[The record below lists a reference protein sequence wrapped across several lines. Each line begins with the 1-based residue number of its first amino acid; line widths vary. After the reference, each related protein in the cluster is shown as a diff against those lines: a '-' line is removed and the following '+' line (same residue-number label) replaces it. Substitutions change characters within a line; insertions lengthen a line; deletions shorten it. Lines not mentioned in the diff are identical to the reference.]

1 MRFATYLKFVK
12 KNCQRD
18 RDKFLYYESKNLNAS
33 EQEREAVYIVRK
45 CLDEQLTPYGIIGS
59 FSQLNFITQTNLNK
73 RAIKRLGK
81 AALRKGQFLFL
92 KDVIRWFKSDK
103 TIPSGYWCRHDKNI
117 PIFYRDMREIPFRE
131 LDIEKYRSL
140 KYNRRSMGL
149 EYETDPF

>member
-1 MRFATYLKFVK
+1 MRFATFLKFVK
-12 KNCQRD
+12 KNCQRA
-18 RDKFLYYESKNLNAS
+18 RDKFLYYESKNLNAH

-45 CLDEQLTPYGIIGS
+45 CLDEHLTPYGIIGS

-73 RAIKRLGK
+73 KALKRLGK

-92 KDVIRWFKSDK
+92 KDVMHWYTCSA
-103 TIPSGYWCRHDKNI
+103 GL
-117 PIFYRDMREIPFRE
+117 RDMREIPFRE

-149 EYETDPF
+149 EYRTDPF

>member
-12 KNCQRD
+12 KNCQRN
-18 RDKFLYYESKNLNAS
+18 RDKFLYRESKNLNAH

-45 CLDEQLTPYGIIGS
+45 CLDEQLTPYGMIGS

-73 RAIKRLGK
+73 KALKRLGK

-92 KDVIRWFKSDK
+92 KDVMIWYLSNRCLTGTTKK
-103 TIPSGYWCRHDKNI
+103 ANE
-117 PIFYRDMREIPFRE
+117 DMREIPFRE

>member
-18 RDKFLYYESKNLNAS
+18 RDKFLYCESKNLNAS

-59 FSQLNFITQTNLNK
+59 FSQLNFIIQTNLNK
-73 RAIKRLGK
+73 KAIKRLGK

-92 KDVIRWFKSDK
+92 KDLIRWYQSDLCA
-103 TIPSGYWCRHDKNI
+103 GL
-117 PIFYRDMREIPFRE
+117 RDMREIPFRE
-131 LDIEKYRSL
+131 LDIKKYRSL
-140 KYNRRSMGL
+140 KYNRCSMGL
-149 EYETDPF
+149 TYTTDPF

>member
-12 KNCQRD
+12 KNCQRA
-18 RDKFLYYESKNLNAS
+18 RDKFLYYESKNLTGY

-92 KDVIRWFKSDK
+92 KDVM
-103 TIPSGYWCRHDKNI
+103 YWYTCGAGL
-117 PIFYRDMREIPFRE
+117 RDMREIPFRE

-149 EYETDPF
+149 EYRTDPF

>member
-1 MRFATYLKFVK
+1 MRFATFLKFVK
-12 KNCQRD
+12 KNCQRS
-18 RDKFLYYESKNLNAS
+18 RDKFLYYESKNLNAH

-45 CLDEQLTPYGIIGS
+45 CLDEHLTPYGIIGS

-73 RAIKRLGK
+73 KALKRLGK

-92 KDVIRWFKSDK
+92 KDVMHWYTSDL
-103 TIPSGYWCRHDKNI
+103 CAEL
-117 PIFYRDMREIPFRE
+117 RDMREIPFRE

-149 EYETDPF
+149 EYRTDPF

>member
-12 KNCQRD
+12 KNCQRN
-18 RDKFLYYESKNLNAS
+18 RDKFLYRESKNLNAH

-73 RAIKRLGK
+73 KALKRLGK
-81 AALRKGQFLFL
+81 VALRKGQFLFL
-92 KDVIRWFKSDK
+92 KDILHWYTSVSCA
-103 TIPSGYWCRHDKNI
+103 GL
-117 PIFYRDMREIPFRE
+117 RDMREIPFRE

-149 EYETDPF
+149 EYRTDPF

>member
-12 KNCQRD
+12 KNCQRN
-18 RDKFLYYESKNLNAS
+18 RDKFLYYESKNLNVS

-92 KDVIRWFKSDK
+92 KDVMYWYTSDLCA
-103 TIPSGYWCRHDKNI
+103 GL
-117 PIFYRDMREIPFRE
+117 RDMREIPFRE

-149 EYETDPF
+149 EYRTDPF

>member
-18 RDKFLYYESKNLNAS
+18 RDKFLYYESKNLNAY

-45 CLDEQLTPYGIIGS
+45 CLDEQLTPYGMIGS

-73 RAIKRLGK
+73 RALKRLGK

-92 KDVIRWFKSDK
+92 KDLIRWYQSDLCA
-103 TIPSGYWCRHDKNI
+103 GL
-117 PIFYRDMREIPFRE
+117 RDMREIPFRE
-131 LDIEKYRSL
+131 LDIKKYRSL
-140 KYNRRSMGL
+140 KYNRCSMGL
-149 EYETDPF
+149 TYTTDPF

>member
-1 MRFATYLKFVK
+1 MRFATFLKFVK
-12 KNCQRD
+12 KNCQRA
-18 RDKFLYYESKNLNAS
+18 RDKFLYYESKNLNAH
-33 EQEREAVYIVRK
+33 EQQREAVYIVRK

-73 RAIKRLGK
+73 KALKRLGK

-92 KDVIRWFKSDK
+92 KDVM
-103 TIPSGYWCRHDKNI
+103 YWYTCSAGL
-117 PIFYRDMREIPFRE
+117 RDMREIPFRE

-149 EYETDPF
+149 EYRTDPF

>member
-12 KNCQRD
+12 KNCQRA
-18 RDKFLYYESKNLNAS
+18 RDKFLYYESKNLTGY

-92 KDVIRWFKSDK
+92 KDVMCWYTSDLCA
-103 TIPSGYWCRHDKNI
+103 GL
-117 PIFYRDMREIPFRE
+117 RDMREIPFRE

-149 EYETDPF
+149 EYRTDPF

>member
-18 RDKFLYYESKNLNAS
+18 RDKFLYYESKNLNVS

-73 RAIKRLGK
+73 KALKRLGK

-92 KDVIRWFKSDK
+92 KDVMIWYLSNRCLTGTTKK
-103 TIPSGYWCRHDKNI
+103 ANE
-117 PIFYRDMREIPFRE
+117 DMREIPFRE

-149 EYETDPF
+149 EYRTDPF

>member
-1 MRFATYLKFVK
+1 MRFAKYLKFVK

-18 RDKFLYYESKNLNAS
+18 RDKFLYYQSKNLNVS

-92 KDVIRWFKSDK
+92 KDLMRWYTSDLCA
-103 TIPSGYWCRHDKNI
+103 GL
-117 PIFYRDMREIPFRE
+117 RDMREIPFRE

-140 KYNRRSMGL
+140 KYNRCSMGL
-149 EYETDPF
+149 TYTTDPF

>member
-1 MRFATYLKFVK
+1 MRFATFLKFVK
-12 KNCQRD
+12 KNCQRA
-18 RDKFLYYESKNLNAS
+18 RDKFLYYESKNLTGY

-73 RAIKRLGK
+73 KALKRLGK

-92 KDVIRWFKSDK
+92 KDVM
-103 TIPSGYWCRHDKNI
+103 YWYTCSAGS
-117 PIFYRDMREIPFRE
+117 RDMREIPFRE

-149 EYETDPF
+149 EYRTDPF

>member
-1 MRFATYLKFVK
+1 VRFAKYLKFVK

-18 RDKFLYYESKNLNAS
+18 RDKFLYYESKNLNVS

-73 RAIKRLGK
+73 RALKRLGK

-92 KDVIRWFKSDK
+92 KDVMHWYTCDYLCA
-103 TIPSGYWCRHDKNI
+103 GL
-117 PIFYRDMREIPFRE
+117 RDMREIPFRE

-149 EYETDPF
+149 TYTTDPF

>member
-12 KNCQRD
+12 KNCQRN
-18 RDKFLYYESKNLNAS
+18 RDKFLYRESKNLNAH

-92 KDVIRWFKSDK
+92 KDLMHWYTSDLCA
-103 TIPSGYWCRHDKNI
+103 GL
-117 PIFYRDMREIPFRE
+117 RDMREIPFRE

-149 EYETDPF
+149 EYRTDPF

>member
-18 RDKFLYYESKNLNAS
+18 RDKFLYYESKNLNAY

-73 RAIKRLGK
+73 RALKRLGK

-92 KDVIRWFKSDK
+92 KDLIRWYQSDLCA
-103 TIPSGYWCRHDKNI
+103 GL
-117 PIFYRDMREIPFRE
+117 RDMREIPFRE
-131 LDIEKYRSL
+131 LDIKKYRSL
-140 KYNRRSMGL
+140 KYNRCSMGL
-149 EYETDPF
+149 TYTTDPF

>member
-1 MRFATYLKFVK
+1 MRFATFLKFVK
-12 KNCQRD
+12 KNCQRA
-18 RDKFLYYESKNLNAS
+18 RDKFLYYESKNLIGH

-45 CLDEQLTPYGIIGS
+45 CLDEQLTPYGMIGS

-73 RAIKRLGK
+73 KALKRLGK

-92 KDVIRWFKSDK
+92 KDVMIWYLSNRCLTGTTKK
-103 TIPSGYWCRHDKNI
+103 ANE
-117 PIFYRDMREIPFRE
+117 DMREIPFRE

-149 EYETDPF
+149 EYRTDPF